1 MTTSWDRYDF
11 GEVAGLAGVV
21 VFCWVS
27 FGWHWAILAASL
39 VLLLEV
45 QLRSR
50 GRSPVRAT
58 PARRRLASVVK
69 AARSAWADSG
79 GSAAA

>member
-1 MTTSWDRYDF
+1 MSTSWDRYDF

-21 VFCWVS
+21 AFCWLS
-27 FGWHWAILAASL
+27 FGWHWAVLAASL

-50 GRSPVRAT
+50 GRSPVRST
-58 PARRRLASVVK
+58 GSRSRLASV
-69 AARSAWADSG
+69 ARAVRAAWAESD
-79 GSAAA
+79 AA